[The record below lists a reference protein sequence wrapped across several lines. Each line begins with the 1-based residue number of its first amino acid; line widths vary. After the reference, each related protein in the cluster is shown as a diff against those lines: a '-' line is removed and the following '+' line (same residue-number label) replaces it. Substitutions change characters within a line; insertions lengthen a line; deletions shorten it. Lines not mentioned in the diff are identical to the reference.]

1 MATRSPSNK
10 GSGVPTVDKRNNAV
24 PPSARNTQNNT
35 QAVRRMPGVA
45 YGEQKELTEQQQAAP
60 LPKTARES
68 TLRQAQQE
76 GMQRRGMKPPA
87 IDVFAAT
94 DRKSEP
100 VQAGL
105 PFGPGI
111 NPFPYQQVL
120 KAEEIRDFIYNS
132 WLETGDDSL
141 LEYI

>member
-1 MATRSPSNK
+1 MATRSSSNK
-10 GSGVPTVDKRNNAV
+10 GTDRRALNV
-24 PPSARNTQNNT
+24 PPPARNTQDNT
-35 QAVRRMPGVA
+35 QAVRRIPGVD
-45 YGEQKELTEQQQAAP
+45 YGEQKALTEQQQAAP

-68 TLRQAQQE
+68 TLRKAQQE

-87 IDVFAAT
+87 IDVFAT
-94 DRKSEP
+94 TNRKSEP
-100 VQAGL
+100 VTAGL

-111 NPFPYQQVL
+111 NPQPQQQVL
-120 KAEEIRDFIYNS
+120 KAEEVRDFIYNS

>member
-1 MATRSPSNK
+1 MRSKMATRSSSNK
-10 GSGVPTVDKRNNAV
+10 GTDRRALNV
-24 PPSARNTQNNT
+24 PPPARNTQDNT
-35 QAVRRMPGVA
+35 QAVRRIPGLP
-45 YGEQKELTEQQQAAP
+45 YGEQKALTEQQQSYP

-94 DRKSEP
+94 QRPSEP
-100 VQAGL
+100 VTSGL

-111 NPFPYQQVL
+111 TPQPQQQVL
-120 KAEEIRDFIYNS
+120 KAEEVRDFIYNS

>member
-1 MATRSPSNK
+1 MMMRSKMATRSSSNK
-10 GSGVPTVDKRNNAV
+10 GTDRRALNV
-24 PPSARNTQNNT
+24 PPPARNTQDNT
-35 QAVRRMPGVA
+35 QAVRRIPGMP
-45 YGEQKELTEQQQAAP
+45 YGEQQALIEQQEAAP

-100 VQAGL
+100 VTSGL
-105 PFGPGI
+105 PFGPGV
-111 NPFPYQQVL
+111 NPQPQQQVL
-120 KAEEIRDFIYNS
+120 KAEEVRDFIYNS
-132 WLETGDDSL
+132 WLETGDDS
-141 LEYI
+141 